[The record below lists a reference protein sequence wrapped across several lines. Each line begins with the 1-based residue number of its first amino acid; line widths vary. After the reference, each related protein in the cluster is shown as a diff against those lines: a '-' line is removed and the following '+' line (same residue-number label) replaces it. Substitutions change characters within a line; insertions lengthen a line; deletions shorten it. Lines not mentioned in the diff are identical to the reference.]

1 MPITLGRLTVTRSC
15 GVSLCLA
22 VSAAVGMQSVFF
34 SNACAQT
41 PVARYPEPAFY
52 PISWELNFRHATPKR
67 IVVRAPGDL
76 TPVGYWYMTYTV
88 SNAGNDSVEFDPVF
102 EMLADN
108 GKTYRA
114 NRAVPNEVFEAIKKK
129 EGNKLLESPKQIAG
143 IIKPG
148 QEQAKDGVAIWPEP
162 LKEMGTFSIFAAG
175 LSGETVIMK
184 KVGVQYVAVDP
195 KKAAEDLKDVKEEDR
210 LLLRKQYSVTY
221 RILGDDQVPG
231 VDPIEKKGSKW
242 VMR

>member
-1 MPITLGRLTVTRSC
+1 MAITHGMPKLARTC
-15 GVSLCLA
+15 GIALCLA
-22 VSAAVGMQSVFF
+22 ATTSVGLLPKLVTCAS
-34 SNACAQT
+34 AQT
-41 PVARYPEPAFY
+41 AVARYPEPSFY
-52 PISWELNFRHATPKR
+52 PVSWELNFRHQTPKR
-67 IVVRAPGDL
+67 IVARTPGDL
-76 TPVGYWYMTYTV
+76 SPRAYWYMTYTV
-88 SNAGNDSVEFDPVF
+88 SNAGNEAAEFDPVF

-114 NRAVPNEVFEAIKKK
+114 NRAIPNDVFEAIKKK
-129 EGNKLLESPKQIAG
+129 EGIKLLESPKQITG

-148 QEQAKDGVAIWPEP
+148 PEQAKDGVAIWPEP

-184 KVGVQYVAVDP
+184 KVGAQYVAVDP
-195 KKAAEDLKDVKEEDR
+195 KKAAEELKDVKDEDR

-221 RILGDDQVPG
+221 RILGDDVAPG